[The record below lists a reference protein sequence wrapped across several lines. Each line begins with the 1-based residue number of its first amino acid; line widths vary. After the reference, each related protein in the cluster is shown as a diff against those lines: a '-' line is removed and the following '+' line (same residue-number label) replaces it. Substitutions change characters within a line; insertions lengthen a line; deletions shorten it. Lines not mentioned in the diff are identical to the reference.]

1 MGAARGGWRMP
12 ADFEPHE
19 CTWVAWPNENQTP
32 GYTLKHERNFLE
44 LTAALKRYEPV
55 RICAF
60 DGPVLGSGSQLVR
73 GAMRG
78 TVRRAPACRALKSR
92 VGLYWRSS
100 HTGTRKRFS
109 ARSQSVSPFLSLWV
123 SVPTTS

>member
-1 MGAARGGWRMP
+1 MAGACRPISRK
-12 ADFEPHE
+12 HE

-60 DGPVLGSGSQLVR
+60 DEAQAEHIEHQLTYLGPGMDNVEILVIPTDDIWICDSR
-73 GAMRG
+73 PAGG
-78 TVRRAPACRALKSR
+78 GQRAPA
-92 VGLYWRSS
+92 
-100 HTGTRKRFS
+100 S
-109 ARSQSVSPFLSLWV
+109 APS
-123 SVPTTS
+123 